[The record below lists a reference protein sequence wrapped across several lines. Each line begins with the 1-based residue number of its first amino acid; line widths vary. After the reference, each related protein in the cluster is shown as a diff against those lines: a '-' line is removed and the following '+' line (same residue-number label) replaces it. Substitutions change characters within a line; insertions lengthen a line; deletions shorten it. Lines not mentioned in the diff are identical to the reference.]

1 MSTNVAP
8 APAPAP
14 AAPAPT
20 GRRRLRRLLAAVAL
34 VVLLAAAG
42 VAALLYFGKG
52 HDGTGIGGGENGS
65 PFTIARP
72 QGWQQV
78 APAKLATL
86 KGRPLAVLRQGDG
99 KGLVVVNSRAKADKS
114 LRGITTELDQ
124 QLSKRLS
131 DFKRLSART
140 IKVKAGDAF
149 LYTYLRRSKGTVNT
163 VVVVP
168 AKDRTYVL
176 NAIVPTGARK
186 TARQVGAMLASF
198 DA

>member
-1 MSTNVAP
+1 MSTNVATTP
-8 APAPAP
+8 ATAPRKP
-14 AAPAPT
+14 
-20 GRRRLRRLLAAVAL
+20 LRRLLLGVAL
-34 VVLLAAAG
+34 VALLAVAG
-42 VAALLYFGKG
+42 VAALLHFGKG
-52 HDGTGIGGGENGS
+52 HDGAAVGAKKGS

-86 KGRPLAVLRQGDG
+86 KGHPLAVLRQGDG

-114 LRGITTELDQ
+114 LRGITTELDR

-140 IKVKAGDAF
+140 ISVKAGQAF

-168 AKDRTYVL
+168 TRDRTYVL
-176 NAIVPTGARK
+176 NAIVPTGARR